1 MRNEQEKKIN
11 IVLSVIALEFITET
25 ETPSNLSTAFL
36 DVRSSENLR
45 FLTIFIRLV
54 SKKSGE
60 KNYLMIFNG
69 KF

>member
-36 DVRSSENLR
+36 DVR
-45 FLTIFIRLV
+45 LV

-60 KNYLMIFNG
+60 KDYLMIFNG